1 MKHWEITIVYRIL
14 IYIPSEKRSP
24 RVLYSYACHLYLRP
38 LSVSISGNKLV
49 IVTQTLTLDTLK
61 IMGDWKYKRLES
73 SVLVVAKKN
82 STHEQGLTLLVG
94 FEEEA
99 TTCFGKFRHPHR
111 RL

>member
-1 MKHWEITIVYRIL
+1 M
-14 IYIPSEKRSP
+14 
-24 RVLYSYACHLYLRP
+24 
-38 LSVSISGNKLV
+38 
-49 IVTQTLTLDTLK
+49 K

-99 TTCFGKFRHPHR
+99 TTCFGKFRHPQDPNIDAYDSITSVQPRFKDTKTYHYPYR
-111 RL
+111 